1 MSARLTEVFARVL
14 KLPAERL
21 SDATSPENTAEW
33 DSLAAMELVSQIEE
47 TFGVQLTTL
56 EIMRMRSL
64 AVARDLLRAKGVPDV

>member
-14 KLPAERL
+14 KLPADRL

-47 TFGVQLTTL
+47 TFGVRLTTL